1 MRFRH
6 ILGGAPLA
14 LLIAAASPAGAAP
27 ASYPTT
33 EAAVGAV
40 IAALEARDRAA
51 LVQVFG
57 AENEDVV
64 FTGDPVQDRQIWSE
78 FLRAYRAL
86 NRIDANDDGTATLE
100 IGKDLWPFPA
110 PLVKDDGGWHF
121 DMASARDEVL
131 LRRIGENELDVI
143 DVMRR
148 YDAAQDAYRAA
159 NPAGDGIP
167 AFAAHIL
174 SSPGARDGLYW
185 PDAPGAPESPVG
197 DFIARASADGYNF
210 DGTDEDPKPYL
221 GYYFRIL
228 TKQGPAAPGG
238 AMDYMV
244 NGHLLAGHALLA
256 FPAAYGDSG
265 VMSFMV
271 SEAGTVYEADLGPD
285 TLAAASAIDSF
296 DPGEGWKPVPADD
309 SD

>member
-110 PLVKDDGGWHF
+110 PLVKDDAGWHF

-228 TKQGPAAPGG
+228 TRQGPAAPGG

>member
-1 MRFRH
+1 
-6 ILGGAPLA
+6 
-14 LLIAAASPAGAAP
+14 
-27 ASYPTT
+27 
-33 EAAVGAV
+33 
-40 IAALEARDRAA
+40 DRAA

-86 NRIDANDDGTATLE
+86 NRVDANDDGTATLE

-110 PLVKDDGGWHF
+110 PLVKDGAGWHF

-159 NPAGDGIP
+159 IPAGDGIP
-167 AFAAHIL
+167 AFAAHLL

-210 DGTDEDPKPYL
+210 DGTDEDPQPYL

-256 FPAAYGDSG
+256 FPAAYGESG

-285 TLAAASAIDSF
+285 TLAVASAIDSF
-296 DPGEGWKPVPADD
+296 DPGDAWKPVPADG
-309 SD
+309 SE

>member
-64 FTGDPVQDRQIWSE
+64 FTGDQVQDRQIWSE

-110 PLVKDDGGWHF
+110 PLVKDDAGWHF

-185 PDAPGAPESPVG
+185 PDAPGAPKSPVG

>member
-64 FTGDPVQDRQIWSE
+64 FTGDQVQDRQIWSE

-110 PLVKDDGGWHF
+110 PLVKDDAGWHF

-143 DVMRR
+143 DLMRR
-148 YDAAQDAYRAA
+148 YDAAQGAYRAA

-197 DFIARASADGYNF
+197 DFIARASAEGYNF
-210 DGTDEDPKPYL
+210 DGTDEDPEPYL

-228 TKQGPAAPGG
+228 TKQGPAA
-238 AMDYMV
+238 
-244 NGHLLAGHALLA
+244 
-256 FPAAYGDSG
+256 
-265 VMSFMV
+265 
-271 SEAGTVYEADLGPD
+271 
-285 TLAAASAIDSF
+285 SARSR
-296 DPGEGWKPVPADD
+296 
-309 SD
+309 

>member
-1 MRFRH
+1 MRLRH
-6 ILGGAPLA
+6 FVGGAPLA
-14 LLIAAASPAGAAP
+14 LLVAVAAPAGATP
-27 ASYPTT
+27 ASYPTA
-33 EAAVGAV
+33 EAAVVAV
-40 IAALEARDRAA
+40 VAALEAKDREA

-57 AENEDVV
+57 TENEDVV
-64 FTGDPVQDRQIWSE
+64 FTGDQVQDRQIWSE

-110 PLVKDDGGWHF
+110 PLVQDASGWHF

-148 YDAAQDAYRAA
+148 YDAAQDAYRGA

-167 AFAAHIL
+167 AFAAHLL

-185 PDAPGAPESPVG
+185 PGAPGVPESPVG

-210 DGTDEDPKPYL
+210 DGTDEDPEPYL

-228 TKQGPAAPGG
+228 TKQGPSAPGG

-285 TLAAASAIDSF
+285 TLAVASAIDSF
-296 DPGEGWKPVPADD
+296 DPGQGWKPVPADG

>member
-64 FTGDPVQDRQIWSE
+64 FTGDQVQDRQIWSE

-110 PLVKDDGGWHF
+110 PLVKDDAGWHF

-185 PDAPGAPESPVG
+185 ADAPGAPESPVG

-228 TKQGPAAPGG
+228 TRQGPAAPGG

>member
-64 FTGDPVQDRQIWSE
+64 FTGDQVQDRQIWSE

>member
-64 FTGDPVQDRQIWSE
+64 FTGDQVQDRQIWSE

-228 TKQGPAAPGG
+228 TRQGPAAPGG